1 MINQEK
7 YQKKYPNSYQV
18 LNAIRNCHYKLF
30 KRDLSFN
37 GDRCLKHFGCVETWI
52 YAYFHTC
59 RFFNQT
65 SYPKGAFTVA
75 TEKGNINNKSDYL
88 NFIVNNQVIENQDN
102 DKIWEFLSLC
112 FKEITTRNI
121 NLILTKEHEINFMY
135 IPFDN
140 VNNHKELCATD
151 DKYFYSS
158 EEFIIFLQRLFDNQ
172 HFNINFIDD
181 EILSRLNQDELD
193 WLKLVKVE
201 SQQKFLEDG
210 KVPIKIDSSNILKL
224 KK

>member
-30 KRDLSFN
+30 KRDLNFN
-37 GDRCLKHFGCVETWI
+37 GDRYLKHFGCVETWI
-52 YAYFHTC
+52 YAYVHTC

-88 NFIVNNQVIENQDN
+88 NFIVNNQVIENQNN

-140 VNNHKELCATD
+140 
-151 DKYFYSS
+151 
-158 EEFIIFLQRLFDNQ
+158 
-172 HFNINFIDD
+172 NFIDD